1 MLNDERLKKVQGGV
15 MVPGYGTHMFEK
27 DENGDHEL
35 TTVAPRVAWSGSTK
49 IGDPQD
55 AVHELS
61 STYPVRSAV
70 GSQAPMS
77 ASRSHSA
84 VEFTESA
91 WLGILL
97 KSHVWTAGGQATLAL
112 LSAEVLSYEHGAI
125 AASLIFVLSLFVY
138 NLDHLVD
145 TRSNGQSERRARRS
159 MGLLFATVGGAGSLG
174 IVFLLPIQA
183 LSVLALPFTIGILY
197 SLPLWPLS
205 GSGRWRLRD
214 LPLLKTPLVAG
225 SVVWCAVL
233 LPMALDDAI
242 PDLTAIFLAGYLFVF
257 AFSNCAISDLRDIE
271 DDRSTRTLTFPAL
284 FGERGCRRLL
294 IGMNILTLCML
305 PCWLP
310 PGPALHIALVGA
322 TVGTLCYVI
331 YLKNSSS
338 SREFALLV
346 DGCPYI
352 LLISMLS

>member
-35 TTVAPRVAWSGSTK
+35 TTVAPRVVWSGSTK

-257 AFSNCAISDLRDIE
+257 AFSLPSLSSFFVLRVLVNPLLPFLRVIA
-271 DDRSTRTLTFPAL
+271 AL
-284 FGERGCRRLL
+284 RLHFF
-294 IGMNILTLCML
+294 CVFSS
-305 PCWLP
+305 PQ
-310 PGPALHIALVGA
+310 
-322 TVGTLCYVI
+322 
-331 YLKNSSS
+331 NSRDWRHPHCHSLS
-338 SREFALLV
+338 LLV
-346 DGCPYI
+346 VLALPVFFDH
-352 LLISMLS
+352 LLLPL